1 MNYDEIDRSSLRDMQ
16 MKIMENVAA
25 SALIPLMRIGDE
37 LGLFTVLADSGPM
50 DIPSFAAAA
59 NIDERYCE
67 EWVLAMSAAG
77 YCSHNDS
84 IDEFYLSPE
93 QKAVFAYED
102 SPALMI
108 GAYDLLSG
116 NIHSIDDVKEAFI
129 TGGGVD
135 YGRSH
140 PCIFQGTARFFK
152 PSYATN
158 LVSRWLPKV
167 DGAEAILNEGGSFAD
182 IGCGFGIS
190 TQMVAESY
198 PRAKVF
204 GFDIHGPSIEA
215 AKRNASEA
223 GYGGRIAYSEADA
236 QSYRGNFDILAFFD
250 CLHDM
255 GDPLGAARYAANHLN
270 DDGMVILI
278 EPSASDKRSENMN
291 TIGQMYYSF
300 STMGCVPTSKS
311 QEVGLALGAQ
321 AGPKKLIGIMEEAGF
336 SKNEIVFKNASNMVI
351 ACSK

>member
-1 MNYDEIDRSSLRDMQ
+1 MYMDELDRGRLRDMQ

-37 LGLFTVLADSGPM
+37 LGLFTVLADKGPM
-50 DIPSFAAAA
+50 DIKSFAAAA
-59 NIDERYCE
+59 EIDARYCE
-67 EWVLAMSAAG
+67 EWVLAMCAAG
-77 YCSHNDS
+77 YCSHNEA

-116 NIHSIDDVKEAFI
+116 NIHSIEDVREAFK

-135 YGRSH
+135 YGRAH

-158 LVSRWLPKV
+158 LVTRWLPKV
-167 DGAEAILNEGGSFAD
+167 EGAEDVLNGGGSFAD

-198 PRAKVF
+198 PNAKVF
-204 GFDIHGPSIEA
+204 GFDIHEPSIEA
-215 AKRNASEA
+215 AKRHAAEA
-223 GYGGRIAYSEADA
+223 GFEGRIDYQAADA
-236 QSYRGNFDILAFFD
+236 KSYEGSYDILAFFD

-255 GDPLGAARYAANHLN
+255 GDPLGAARHAAQHLN
-270 DDGMVILI
+270 DDGTVILI
-278 EPSASDKRSENMN
+278 EPSASDERSDNMN

-321 AGPKKLIGIMEEAGF
+321 AGPKKLIGIMNEAGF
-336 SKNEIVFKNASNMVI
+336 SRHEIVFKNASNMVI
-351 ACSK
+351 ACRK

>member
-25 SALIPLMRIGDE
+25 SALVPLMRIGDE

-50 DIPSFAAAA
+50 NIPSFAAAA

-67 EWVLAMSAAG
+67 EWVLAMCAAG
-77 YCSHNDS
+77 YCSHNDL

-116 NIHSIDDVKEAFI
+116 NIHSIDDVKEAFK
-129 TGGGVD
+129 TGAGVD

-140 PCIFQGTARFFK
+140 PCCFQGTARFFK

-158 LVSRWLPKV
+158 LISRWLPKV
-167 DGAEAILNEGGSFAD
+167 DGAEEILKGGGSFAD
-182 IGCGFGIS
+182 VGCGFGIS
-190 TQMVAESY
+190 TLMVAASFPE
-198 PRAKVF
+198 AKVF
-204 GFDIHGPSIEA
+204 GFDIHAPSIEK
-215 AKRNASEA
+215 AKRNACEA
-223 GYGGRIAYSEADA
+223 GYEGQINYSTADA
-236 QSYRGNFDILAFFD
+236 KSYKGKFDILAFFD

-255 GDPLGAARYAANHLN
+255 GDPLGAAQYAADHLN
-270 DDGMVILI
+270 ENGLVILI
-278 EPSASDKRSENMN
+278 EPSASDERVENMN

-321 AGPKKLIGIMEEAGF
+321 AGPKKLIEIMQKAGF
-336 SKNEIVFKNASNMVI
+336 SQNEIVFKNASNMVI
-351 ACSK
+351 ACRK